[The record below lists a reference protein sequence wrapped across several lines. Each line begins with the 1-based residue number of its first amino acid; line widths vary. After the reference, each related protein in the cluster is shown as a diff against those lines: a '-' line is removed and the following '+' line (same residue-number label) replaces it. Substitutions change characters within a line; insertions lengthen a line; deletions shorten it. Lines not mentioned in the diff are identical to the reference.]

1 MMNHTAI
8 IIVTFNPSSEDLQ
21 HIRNLSASCEGYI
34 VDNSPSP
41 ILQQKEIGKMNY
53 NWMKGNKGIGEAQE
67 YALIQVLAQGV
78 YTYVVF
84 LDQDSRIDAE
94 YVRMMV
100 SEYERVLQENP
111 NLGILGPT
119 ILNATQQE
127 EYHSYIRKKQYQ
139 GDGFLK
145 RRILYLLGAA
155 SVARSWKR

>member
-21 HIRNLSASCEGYI
+21 HIRDLSASCEGYI

-53 NWMKGNKGIGEAQE
+53 IWMKGNKGIGEAQG
-67 YALIQVLAQGV
+67 YALIQVLAQEV

-94 YVRMMV
+94 SGRMMV
-100 SEYERVLQENP
+100 
-111 NLGILGPT
+111 
-119 ILNATQQE
+119 
-127 EYHSYIRKKQYQ
+127 
-139 GDGFLK
+139 
-145 RRILYLLGAA
+145 
-155 SVARSWKR
+155 